1 LLGLFSVV
9 SLIYHEHLKRR
20 KQDLG
25 HRPGYLKAEP
35 TFSDAIAAV
44 RRLFW
49 ADTLFAE
56 PCARTAVQKLPR
68 KLKQLVFDLL
78 CQAA

>member
-20 KQDLG
+20 KPELG

-49 ADTLFAE
+49 AETLFAQ
-56 PCARTAVQKLPR
+56 PLARAVVKKLPR
-68 KLKQLVFDLL
+68 KLRQLIFDQL
-78 CQAA
+78 CQAV